1 MGPFSFLSKTP
12 FCIGLIYL
20 KVPSL
25 LLNSEISFSNSG
37 VLFFLSLRK
46 FVFSYFCF
54 RRVLEQNGQVH
65 VTPMWTIQCLE
76 FQTRARV
83 WNSIHLEPECPDFTG
98 ASAPCHGRRGSSC
111 EIGTCTFGVYGI
123 PNTHVWNINSKV

>member
-1 MGPFSFLSKTP
+1 MGPFSFLSNSKTP

-25 LLNSEISFSNSG
+25 LLNSEISFSISG
-37 VLFFLSLRK
+37 VLFFLLLRK
-46 FVFSYFCF
+46 FVFSFFCF

-76 FQTRARV
+76 FQT
-83 WNSIHLEPECPDFTG
+83 FM
-98 ASAPCHGRRGSSC
+98 
-111 EIGTCTFGVYGI
+111 FGI
-123 PNTHVWNINSKV
+123 PYTSSPNVLISQELPQHEFMVGTNSLFCNIAVTKQEVQQQ